1 MKKIVIGIFVLVMSL
16 LFFNQKEETASA
28 VQLENIEALAGDI
41 MPLGIHC
48 GGSGSVDCPTTG
60 VKVKTVINS
69 GRDQ

>member
-1 MKKIVIGIFVLVMSL
+1 MKKIVVGLCVLAMSF
-16 LFFNQKEETASA
+16 LFFTQKEETASA

-41 MPLGIHC
+41 TPRGIHC
-48 GGSGSVDCPTTG
+48 GASGSLDCPTTG